1 MSKEKI
7 SKEQV
12 GKAAE
17 LAMLE
22 FNSEEIERFG
32 SYLAKILGYM
42 ENLNGLDTENVEPAS
57 HALEIKARMRKDISR
72 RGNSGEKAIENAP
85 ESTDGF
91 FSVPRA
97 IEN

>member
-12 GKAAE
+12 RKAAE

-32 SYLAKILGYM
+32 SYLGKILVYM

-57 HALEIKARMRKDISR
+57 HALETKARMRKDISR
-72 RGNSGEKAIENAP
+72 RRNSGEKAIENAP
-85 ESTDGF
+85 ESADGF